1 MRRAGDEEEDFLII
15 IQVDVF
21 LPLCPERHVLCLLGL
36 QKNEDKLKQGSLSA
50 CICFTDVVI

>member
-21 LPLCPERHVLCLLGL
+21 FYLCA
-36 QKNEDKLKQGSLSA
+36 LSVSSVYWG
-50 CICFTDVVI
+50 CRRTRTS

>member
-21 LPLCPERHVLCLLGL
+21 FYLCA
-36 QKNEDKLKQGSLSA
+36 LSGTSSVYWG
-50 CICFTDVVI
+50 CRRTRTS

>member
-21 LPLCPERHVLCLLGL
+21 LPLCSERHVLCLLGL

>member
-21 LPLCPERHVLCLLGL
+21 LPLSSVYWGCRRTRT
-36 QKNEDKLKQGSLSA
+36 S
-50 CICFTDVVI
+50 

>member
-21 LPLCPERHVLCLLGL
+21 LPLCPEHRG
-36 QKNEDKLKQGSLSA
+36 KNRSSVYWGCRRTRTS
-50 CICFTDVVI
+50 